1 MENVRK
7 SEISDL
13 LRPYQWK
20 GVHFLVRQ
28 NSCLLAD
35 EMGLGKTVQVTVAL
49 SLLVPKSKY
58 GRVLIVV
65 PAALRIN
72 WEKEIEK
79 WAAGRDELYS
89 ELMAD
94 PESLVASGI
103 KTVRRIGD
111 CFGPATIAA
120 AIYEGHRYAREMDS
134 EIDPDGVPFKLVSY
148 ELDLEK

>member
-1 MENVRK
+1 MFMLFK
-7 SEISDL
+7 SLRNNRHQPDNHSDRGLLSFSSVQHFQNKIHLLDTLNRDTVVLEGSVIS
-13 LRPYQWK
+13 
-20 GVHFLVRQ
+20 
-28 NSCLLAD
+28 
-35 EMGLGKTVQVTVAL
+35 VTARL
-49 SLLVPKSKY
+49 P
-58 GRVLIVV
+58 
-65 PAALRIN
+65 
-72 WEKEIEK
+72 
-79 WAAGRDELYS
+79 RDELYS